1 MGVSRFAPKSGQF
14 RIKAFNQ
21 MPDAH
26 PQFSLVSLSHHTAPL
41 DLREKLALDTN
52 GMERLRSELA
62 KAGLGEF
69 LLLSTCNRL
78 EIYTPGCVQVCRE
91 VLHRELG
98 TLLPLEAVPDPDALF
113 RSYSGQEAL
122 LHLFRICSGLDSQ
135 IIGETEIF
143 GQVKQAYEQTS
154 KTNALG
160 SMMNRAFQK
169 AFQAAKWVRA
179 NTHISEGQVSIGNVA
194 VELALRIFSDLRDC
208 KVLVVGSGEVGQSLL
223 KALRGRG
230 AQQITVSSRRL
241 ERAEA
246 LAKEFGATS
255 LAFEEWPDKLGAF
268 SIAIFST
275 AAPGAVL
282 SREQLQAALRKRH
295 GDPLFLIDVAMP
307 RDVAPDCAELPGVF
321 LYNLDDLSAI
331 ANENLS
337 IRMADK
343 ERGERYLQTKAD
355 HIWQDI
361 LRRYA

>member
-1 MGVSRFAPKSGQF
+1 
-14 RIKAFNQ
+14 
-21 MPDAH
+21 MPSAH

-52 GMERLRSELA
+52 GMERLRGELFR
-62 KAGLGEF
+62 AGQGEF

-78 EIYTPGCVQVCRE
+78 EVYTTGCGKTCKE
-91 VLHRELG
+91 VLARELG
-98 TLLPLEAVPDPDALF
+98 ALLPLGTVSDINALF
-113 RSYSGQEAL
+113 RYNTGKDAL
-122 LHLFRICSGLDSQ
+122 LHLFRVCAGLDSQ

-143 GQVKQAYEQTS
+143 GQVKQAYEQAQ
-154 KTNALG
+154 KVQGLG

-169 AFQAAKWVRA
+169 AFQAAKWVRS
-179 NTHISEGQVSIGNVA
+179 NTHISEGQVSIGNVT
-194 VELALRIFSDLRDC
+194 VDLALRIFSDLKDC

-230 AQQITVSSRRL
+230 AQQITVTSRRL
-241 ERAEA
+241 ERAQA
-246 LAKEFGATS
+246 LAAEFGADS
-255 LAFEEWPDKLGAF
+255 LPFEEWPDKLGAF

-275 AAPGAVL
+275 ASPTAVL
-282 SREQLQAALRKRH
+282 TREQLQMALRKRQ

-331 ANENLS
+331 ANENLN

-343 ERGERYLQTKAD
+343 DRGENYLQTKAE
-355 HIWQDI
+355 HTWQDI
-361 LRRYA
+361 LKRFS